1 MSKTYTKAFL
11 LFYCCFTLWYIVIYG
26 SSNIFMFLSWLK
38 QYFSVNRKYTVRY
51 WAKSTVIVFYFDYC
65 YILRIVFAK
74 LKSRFKVITMV
85 TMMAYFFVAKHANA
99 IKETKWKFTLS
110 TILWLEQFGKCDR
123 LKGIVSWNWRGLQMI
138 YWIN

>member
-1 MSKTYTKAFL
+1 MLTEVTYDVDK
-11 LFYCCFTLWYIVIYG
+11 
-26 SSNIFMFLSWLK
+26 K
-38 QYFSVNRKYTVRY
+38 QYFSVNSKYTVRY

-85 TMMAYFFVAKHANA
+85 TMMAYFFVAKHAYA

-123 LKGIVSWNWRGLQMI
+123 LKGIVSRNWRGLQMI
-138 YWIN
+138 LLDKLKVFYYFCVNFFLSAFLYKTF

>member
-1 MSKTYTKAFL
+1 MSIK
-11 LFYCCFTLWYIVIYG
+11 
-26 SSNIFMFLSWLK
+26 K
-38 QYFSVNRKYTVRY
+38 QYFSVNSKYTVRY

-85 TMMAYFFVAKHANA
+85 TMMAYFFVAKHAYA

-123 LKGIVSWNWRGLQMI
+123 LKGIVSRNWRGLQMI
-138 YWIN
+138 LLDKLKVFIISASIFFLSAFLYKTF

>member
-1 MSKTYTKAFL
+1 MMSIK
-11 LFYCCFTLWYIVIYG
+11 
-26 SSNIFMFLSWLK
+26 K
-38 QYFSVNRKYTVRY
+38 QYFSVNSKYTVRY
-51 WAKSTVIVFYFDYC
+51 WAKSIVIVFYFDYC

-85 TMMAYFFVAKHANA
+85 TMMAYFFVAKHAYA

-123 LKGIVSWNWRGLQMI
+123 LKGIVSRNWRGLQMI
-138 YWIN
+138 LLDKLKVFYYFCVNFFLSAFLYKTF